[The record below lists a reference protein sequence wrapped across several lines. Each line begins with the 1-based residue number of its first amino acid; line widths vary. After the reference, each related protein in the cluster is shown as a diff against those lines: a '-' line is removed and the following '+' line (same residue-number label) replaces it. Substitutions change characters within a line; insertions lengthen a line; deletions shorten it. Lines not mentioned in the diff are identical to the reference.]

1 MNEGERKTETDALES
16 LTLAQLCRRL
26 LRHPRQTLAA
36 LRLIVTG
43 SPEAPPETTQDRAPA
58 RMPSSWKITAG
69 LNSGRAALI
78 LRLLA
83 LALILWGCHVMAPVS
98 LPGDNAAL
106 ARSALFLLPGLVL
119 WLATDMLRPW
129 PQLAHGEKSPNV
141 ILQVSGHCARHT
153 RRKSATVLAALCSF
167 LAWRY
172 TAGNSFTIVGLFAW
186 VGSIALWLY
195 ALMPASLP
203 VRECWHRLS
212 CAVRGK
218 HWQSGDLPALL
229 LVLLLATGIRLAQLD
244 EVMPEM
250 TSDHVE
256 KIRDAWRVSQ
266 GNYNVFFA
274 NIGGREPFQ
283 MYAMALLAQ
292 VTGLGFNFFTLKLL
306 TALEGIVAVLL
317 VVWAARTV
325 LGSRAGWLAGALVAT
340 SYWHVILSRMGLRI
354 VLTTAV
360 VALVLGFLWRAL
372 RDNRRQDFLATG
384 LVIGF
389 GFYTY
394 QATRMLPA
402 VVIAAATPVL
412 LFSAS
417 GQRLSFL
424 RNLAA
429 LVIVAFVVFVPL
441 GGYALEAPQEFWHR
455 TTSRILGDE
464 AAGTGA
470 ENELQALLADVPVV
484 LGRLLEN
491 IRNALLM
498 FNWKGDFSWFNGA
511 PGRPTLDPWTGALF
525 LVGLVAWGRRI
536 QRERSV
542 LSLLVPIM
550 LLVMLLPSALALNF
564 PHENPSHTR
573 ASGALPAVFLIA
585 ALPLAQLAG
594 MLRQELHG
602 RLGQICAA
610 GLVVLFVL
618 GGVNASHRRYFVEN
632 RHAWEM
638 ATFPYSTAGQV
649 LASFVDVNDAPGNVF
664 VIAWPYWWDHR
675 AVGIEAGLMEWPNGL
690 HDSSNL
696 PQALSAAR
704 TRNGPYRLRAGAG
717 LLFFLSPED
726 EASLGILQ
734 DLFPGGLLEHRRSAL
749 ERHEFLLYRV
759 PPLDEAAWQRL
770 LNEKP

>member
-1 MNEGERKTETDALES
+1 MREPVALES

-26 LRHPRQTLAA
+26 LRHPRRTLAG
-36 LRLIVTG
+36 LRLIVTE
-43 SPEAPPETTQDRAPA
+43 SPEVPPEAIQVKAPEKM
-58 RMPSSWKITAG
+58 RSTRNISVG
-69 LNSGRAALI
+69 LNSVGVALI
-78 LRLLA
+78 LKLLA
-83 LALILWGCHVMAPVS
+83 LALILWGSHELVPVD
-98 LPGDNAAL
+98 LPRDNAAL
-106 ARSALFLLPGLVL
+106 ARAAQILLPGLVL
-119 WLATDMLRPW
+119 WLVADLLSPW
-129 PQLAHGEKSPNV
+129 PQPAPGEKSPDAV
-141 ILQVSGHCARHT
+141 LQSGTRCLAHA
-153 RRKSATVLAALCSF
+153 RRKSATVLAVLCSL

-172 TAGNSFTIVGLFAW
+172 TAGNTFTLVGLFAW
-186 VGSIALWLY
+186 VGSIALWHY

-203 VRECWHRLS
+203 VRECWRKLRRI
-212 CAVRGK
+212 VRGR
-218 HWQSGDLPALL
+218 HWQSVDLPALC
-229 LVLLLATGIRLAQLD
+229 LVLLLASGIRLFQLD
-244 EVMPEM
+244 EFMPEM

-292 VTGLGFNFFTLKLL
+292 GPGLGFDFYTLKLL

-317 VVWAARTV
+317 IVWATRTV
-325 LGSRAGWLAGALVAT
+325 VGNRAGWLAGALVAT

-360 VALVLGFLWRAL
+360 AALAMGFLWRAL
-372 RDNRRQDFLATG
+372 RDKRRQDFLAVG
-384 LVIGF
+384 LVTGF

-402 VVIAAATPVL
+402 VVIAAATPIL

-417 GQRLSFL
+417 GQRLSLL

-429 LVIVAFVVFVPL
+429 LVIVAFAVFVPL
-441 GGYALEAPQEFWHR
+441 GSYALEAPQEFWHR

-470 ENELQALLADVPVV
+470 ENELQALLADVPVA
-484 LGRLLEN
+484 LGQLLEN

-511 PGRPTLDPWTGALF
+511 PGRPSLDPWTGALF

-542 LSLLVPIM
+542 LSLMVPLM

-585 ALPLAQLAG
+585 ALPLAQLTG
-594 MLRQELHG
+594 MLRQQLHG

-610 GLVVLFVL
+610 GRVLLFV
-618 GGVNASHRRYFVEN
+618 GGGLNASQRRFYVEY
-632 RHAWEM
+632 RRAWDL

-649 LASFVDVNDAPGNVF
+649 LASFVDVNNAPGNAF
-664 VIAWPYWWDHR
+664 VVAWPFWWDHR
-675 AVGIEAGLMEWPNGL
+675 AVGIEAGLMDWPNGL
-690 HDSSNL
+690 LSGDRL
-696 PQALSAAR
+696 QDALAAAIR
-704 TRNGPYRLRAGAG
+704 REGPYQFNAEAG

-734 DLFPGGLLEHRRSAL
+734 NLFPSGLLEHRQSDL
-749 ERHEFLLYRV
+749 ERFEFLLNRV
-759 PPLDEAAWQRL
+759 PPLDEATRQHL